1 MHLVTCALSLIFAV
15 TIRSCSCDVLV
26 YTQATNQVCHQLSAV
41 KVNEFLS
48 ITKKKFLLHS
58 QIIEEFQSLAARFGP
73 SLPPNG
79 FRVLAVGA
87 EPAEACEPIADA
99 PKANYSTQGISPK
112 FVAVIVRG
120 SCSFAGKDTH
130 V

>member
-1 MHLVTCALSLIFAV
+1 MCSFIHRPR
-15 TIRSCSCDVLV
+15 IRYVISYQPSR
-26 YTQATNQVCHQLSAV
+26 S
-41 KVNEFLS
+41 S
-48 ITKKKFLLHS
+48 ISFSKKILLNS

-87 EPAEACEPIADA
+87 EPAEACEPIAEA
-99 PKANYSTQGISPK
+99 PKANYSSQGIAPK

-120 SCSFAGKDTH
+120 SCSFAGE
-130 V
+130 